1 MKSKGKGKQKKK
13 SKKTKVQNNY
23 SKIYKDNLLQ
33 FVKKDKSH
41 SNKNLSELIESKIS
55 ELNSPK
61 NES

>member
-1 MKSKGKGKQKKK
+1 MKSKGKGKQKKNY
-13 SKKTKVQNNY
+13 KKTKVQKNI
-23 SKIYKDNLLQ
+23 SEIYKDNLLQ